1 MANLAATIRLHN
13 KAVFRTGFNVEQN
26 NDFGLIR
33 LQTFHR
39 RVGLVDKVAAKLGM
53 DLPGMD
59 LPGPGEIVGSG
70 ELRIFWSAPGE
81 WVIALPAG
89 TENDRLSELQSKLD
103 GLFVVLT
110 LMTDSRV
117 AMNLGGEKVRDILA
131 RGSSVNFHA
140 TDFGINRCLS
150 TRFAGVPV
158 MLVGLPGNEFLLFAC
173 RSVAIYL
180 FDWFQAASRDC

>member
-1 MANLAATIRLHN
+1 MANLAATIRLHS

-53 DLPGMD
+53 DLPG
-59 LPGPGEIVGSG
+59 PGEIVGSG

-81 WVIALPAG
+81 WMIALPAG
-89 TENDRLSELQSKLD
+89 SEYDRLSELQSKLD

-117 AMNLGGEKVRDILA
+117 AMNLGGKKVRDILA
-131 RGSSVNFHA
+131 RGSSVNFHPA
-140 TDFGINRCLS
+140 DFGINRCLS

-173 RSVAIYL
+173 RSVATYL